1 VLSYLREKNSGSA
14 LCHRIKLM
22 CVGQAN
28 VGKTSLVEKLL
39 SKSVTK
45 PTESESGSARAA
57 GRNAHP
63 DDQDLGTSGASVG
76 AEVNNKALSAVK
88 RTDSE
93 RNRRWSYSEVE
104 HGKLAL
110 VSSGGASGGD
120 EWDGNDKSSSPAS
133 KARRRPG
140 KRLDVATD
148 GIRIRDWTAKS
159 ISRKDSSA
167 KADKKD
173 SNSSKAEG
181 SKENIITF
189 SSWDFAGQEIY
200 YYTHLFF
207 LSRRGIYLLIF
218 NLLKP
223 EEEASRIEY
232 WLQSIHTRARGTLPH
247 HRGMCGMCGMRSTDS
262 HLAVVVQERPSFWWA
277 PTWTRRSA
285 RRSIWTTSTPTSC
298 RSSAAS
304 SRTSASSSP

>member
-1 VLSYLREKNSGSA
+1 LREKNNGSA

-45 PTESESGSARAA
+45 PTESESGQARA
-57 GRNAHP
+57 GRSGQT
-63 DDQDLGTSGASVG
+63 DDHELGTSGASMR
-76 AEVNNKALSAVK
+76 AEVNNKAVSAVK

-104 HGKLAL
+104 HGKLSL
-110 VSSGGASGGD
+110 ISSGGAVGGEEGD
-120 EWDGNDKSSSPAS
+120 DKSSPA
-133 KARRRPG
+133 KNRRRPN
-140 KRLDVATD
+140 KKVDVATD

-159 ISRKDSSA
+159 ITRKDSSGA
-167 KADKKD
+167 SKKE
-173 SNSSKAEG
+173 SGKTESSGK
-181 SKENIITF
+181 SENIITF

-232 WLQSIHTRARGTLPH
+232 WLQSIHTRARGNLVALSSVMRTPLNGVSH
-247 HRGMCGMCGMRSTDS
+247 H
-262 HLAVVVQERPSFWWA
+262 ERDG
-277 PTWTRRSA
+277 
-285 RRSIWTTSTPTSC
+285 
-298 RSSAAS
+298 
-304 SRTSASSSP
+304 